1 VTVNVTNK
9 NLKYGVFVNIKK
21 KIIVATASILLFN
34 SSAYAEQFYF
44 KTSVSGNSFSNIQ
57 FEEEGFK
64 AKARITP
71 SLAIGFG
78 YYILDNLRAD
88 LTFEHY
94 IAPIFKYS
102 ITNHEEHG
110 SQKQKLRPTLSTLMV
125 NTNVD
130 VIDFDSSKIFVGL
143 GAGVARHKTKYTTAG
158 ISPDG
163 DNFDLAVSTKTS
175 NNFSYALS
183 VGMSLLIV
191 DGLNAELAYSWRD
204 FGSTKPRK
212 NEDNE
217 DITKKHLY
225 RAHNLSLGFR
235 IDI

>member
-1 VTVNVTNK
+1 MTVNVTNK

-44 KTSVSGNSFSNIQ
+44 KTSVSGNSFNQ
-57 FEEEGFK
+57 VKFEDGFK
-64 AKARITP
+64 AKAKIAP

-94 IAPIFKYS
+94 IAPIFKCS

-158 ISPDG
+158 ISLDG

-183 VGMSLLIV
+183 AGISLLIV